1 MLFRRKLVF
10 AAALVLVLALATVF
24 GALAEDYHVKTD
36 GQDIASYD
44 GKSWTEAWQTVE
56 YALGKA
62 TSGDVIHVRAGVYS
76 LSATG
81 EAFPISVDSSHGG
94 ITLLGAGMGMT
105 ILDAEGSNSN
115 KRRVMNLIGVDGF
128 KLEGFTITGGYVA
141 SDSGYNDWAVAN
153 GGGLYCYECANLLI
167 EDCEI
172 TENYAKGSFASQ
184 DGEGHYNW
192 YGQYGAGTWQS
203 ARAGGGGI
211 YLRQCK
217 SGNSPTVTIDSCLI
231 HHNETGMGGGGI
243 CSNYGPAII
252 RHTCIHSNKACQGS
266 GVYWFDYVVSGD
278 KIEHILF
285 NDLIVLNELRTRA
298 YSGHEDGWTADQGGG
313 VYMSSWGVGQKFRLY
328 NVTVA
333 DNDGYEVYMSH
344 NCKNINIKGA
354 NNIFWPDD
362 DNKGFHD
369 DGFNGTA
376 DMIYSDI
383 WWKDGEAYPGQG
395 GTSSSHNI
403 FGDPLFEHYGE
414 YEVVCQRY
422 FLDRPDSPAIDTG
435 TSDDTKTYSPADI
448 MDPNPFTTDVSGK
461 YDGKDKDEMDMG
473 YHSMTHG
480 SSYIELVSFTATALP
495 AKVLLRW
502 ETGAE
507 IDNAGFLLYRSEA
520 GGKSYGC
527 ISGLIAAQGSASSG
541 ASYTFVDKDVSGTVY
556 NYYLVD
562 IDTSGNWT
570 PHGPVSAR
578 LPMGLKLIELPTGNC
593 QLATVR

>member
-1 MLFRRKLVF
+1 MLFRRELVF
-10 AAALVLVLALATVF
+10 SGVLVLALLLVTVL
-24 GALAEDYHVKTD
+24 GALAEDYYVKPTGSD
-36 GQDIASYD
+36 SAS
-44 GKSWTEAWQTVE
+44 GLSWPTAWVTIGH
-56 YALGKA
+56 ALSVA
-62 TSGDVIHVRAGVYS
+62 SSGDVIHVRAGVYS
-76 LSATG
+76 PSATG

-105 ILDAEGSNSN
+105 ILDAEGSSSN
-115 KRRVMNLIGVDGF
+115 KRRVMTLAGVGSLT
-128 KLEGFTITGGYVA
+128 LEGLTIRGGYVA

-153 GGGLYCYECANLLI
+153 GGGLYCYECTNLLI
-167 EDCEI
+167 KDCEI

-192 YGQYGAGTWQS
+192 YGQTGTDGSRES

-217 SGNSPTVTIDSCLI
+217 SGDQPTVTIDSCLI

-252 RHTCIHSNKACQGS
+252 RHTCIHSNKACQGG
-266 GVYWFDYVVSGD
+266 GVYWFDYVYHGT
-278 KIEHILF
+278 KIKHILF
-285 NDLIVLNELRTRA
+285 NDLIVLNELQTPA
-298 YSGHEDGWTADQGGG
+298 YYGKYESAGTWEADQGGG

-344 NCKNINIKGA
+344 NCKNANIKGA

-461 YDGKDKDEMDMG
+461 HDGKENDGMDMG

-480 SSYIELVSFTATALP
+480 SSYIELASFEARAVSDKVVLKWETAT
-495 AKVLLRW
+495 
-502 ETGAE
+502 E
-507 IDNAGFLLYRSEA
+507 IDNAGFMVYRSDNPD
-520 GGKSYGC
+520 GGGC
-527 ISGLIAAQGSASSG
+527 RDVSGLIPADGGVDGAKYTFIDRDVASG
-541 ASYTFVDKDVSGTVY
+541 ATYYYWLEAQNSDSGSIWYGPMEATFKM
-556 NYYLVD
+556 YLPYLQ
-562 IDTSGNWT
+562 W
-570 PHGPVSAR
+570 H
-578 LPMGLKLIELPTGNC
+578 
-593 QLATVR
+593 